1 MEIIQKV
8 IHKLQK
14 LYYTSSSDRLLAYY
28 RQGETVRELGLARNS
43 QYFTN

>member
-28 RQGETVRELGLARNS
+28 RKGGGEDRKWYNIP
-43 QYFTN
+43 

>member
-14 LYYTSSSDRLLAYY
+14 LYYTSNSDRLLAYY
-28 RQGETVRELGLARNS
+28 RRGEDRQWYNIP
-43 QYFTN
+43 

>member
-28 RQGETVRELGLARNS
+28 RRGG
-43 QYFTN
+43 